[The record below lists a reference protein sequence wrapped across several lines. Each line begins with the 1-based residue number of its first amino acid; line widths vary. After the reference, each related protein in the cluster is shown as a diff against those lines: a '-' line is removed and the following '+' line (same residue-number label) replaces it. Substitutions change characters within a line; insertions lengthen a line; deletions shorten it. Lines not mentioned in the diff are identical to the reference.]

1 LRIGGAA
8 FVSFS
13 GDRDEKKESALKAKR
28 RSQMDMAK
36 YFGCVFLKV
45 EDIRV
50 SGPIRVRI
58 TDVSEGRFG
67 KPNLTFH
74 DKTQLS
80 LNATNARVL
89 ARAYGIDSDDWLNK
103 EVELEVG
110 EIQYQGKP
118 QDIILLKPISP
129 PIESK
134 ASPKQDLDDEVPF

>member
-1 LRIGGAA
+1 
-8 FVSFS
+8 
-13 GDRDEKKESALKAKR
+13 
-28 RSQMDMAK
+28 MDMAK

-58 TDVSEGRFG
+58 TDVSEGQFG
-67 KPNLTFH
+67 KPDLTFH
-74 DKTQLS
+74 DRTQLS
-80 LNATNARVL
+80 LNVTNVRVL
-89 ARAYGIDSDDWLNK
+89 VRAYGMDSDDWLDK

-129 PIESK
+129 PIENK
-134 ASPKQDLDDEVPF
+134 APPKPDLDDEIPF